1 MTAKTERR
9 LDVLEGVRTR
19 FNPLPVIVPDSTTDA
34 ELAALRRRGVQAY
47 RESDP
52 DFVDLFI

>member
-1 MTAKTERR
+1 MTTKNERR

-19 FNPLPVIVPDSTTDA
+19 FTPLPEVVADSTTDA
-34 ELAALRRRGVQAY
+34 ELMALFRRGVQAY

-52 DFVDLFI
+52 AFVSLFV

>member
-1 MTAKTERR
+1 MTTKTERR
-9 LDVLEGVRTR
+9 LEALEAFRTR
-19 FNPLPVIVPDSTTDA
+19 FNPLPEVVADSTTDA
-34 ELAALRRRGVQAY
+34 ELMALRRRGVQAY

>member
-9 LDVLEGVRTR
+9 LDVLESVRNR
-19 FNPLPVIVPDSTTDA
+19 FTPFPESVLDSTTDA

-52 DFVDLFI
+52 DFVDLFL